1 MSDDALRRSIVEHGR
16 SLFERGLSPGLS
28 GNLSVRVAGGYLV
41 TPTNASLGSLDAGA
55 LPRLDAAGAHLSGD
69 TPTKESALHLA
80 LYATHA
86 DARAIVHLHSTYA
99 VAVSCLA
106 DIDPEDALPSLT
118 PYYRLRVGRL
128 PVVPYARPGS
138 AELVDAVRSRA
149 AESRALLLA
158 NHGPIVAADSLDAA
172 VAAAEEIEETAKLA
186 LLLRGLPVRELGDAF
201 HP

>member
-1 MSDDALRRSIVEHGR
+1 MSEHALRLEIVAHGR

-28 GNLSVRVAGGYLV
+28 GNLSVRLDGGYLV
-41 TPTNASLGSLDAGA
+41 TPTNTSLGSLDADTLA
-55 LPRLDAAGAHLSGD
+55 CLDAAGEHRAGPP
-69 TPTKESALHLA
+69 PTKEAGLHLA
-80 LYATHA
+80 LYDVYE
-86 DARAIVHLHSTYA
+86 DAQAIVHLHSTYA

-106 DIDPEDALPSLT
+106 DTDADDALPSLT
-118 PYYRLRVGRL
+118 PYYRMRVGRL
-128 PVVPYARPGS
+128 PLVSYALPGS
-138 AELVDAVRSRA
+138 TELVDAVRSRA

-158 NHGPIVAADSLDAA
+158 NHGPIVAAESLAAA